1 MLPETRCSEGLR
13 GVAGEVCY
21 GSVCVSIQ
29 ARRRSRERA
38 RVNWSSGRRCRLLS
52 CQWPLNVLL
61 TDTDT
66 DTAWIEAMDGPDA
79 NHTHTHT
86 HTCRLLLARTR
97 VSASASLTTSAA
109 FALTLSLSFSFSF
122 PFSYS
127 SSHSST
133 SSYLQQYNFWSSCI
147 PDALRHH
154 LTHQVAGIA
163 ARPLQ
168 LASAIAHVLT

>member
-1 MLPETRCSEGLR
+1 MRVHPDAQEESRKGESELEGVVVE
-13 GVAGEVCY
+13 GVACCPASGR
-21 GSVCVSIQ
+21 SVFCSQ
-29 ARRRSRERA
+29 TRTRTRLRSRRWMA
-38 RVNWSSGRRCRLLS
+38 PTR
-52 CQWPLNVLL
+52 
-61 TDTDT
+61 T
-66 DTAWIEAMDGPDA
+66 
-79 NHTHTHT
+79 THTHT

-97 VSASASLTTSAA
+97 VSASASLTTSTA
-109 FALTLSLSFSFSF
+109 FALTLSLSFSFS
-122 PFSYS
+122 FSYS

-133 SSYLQQYNFWSSCI
+133 SSYLQQYHFWSSCI